1 MTKLKLSVDHIQPW
15 QTRFVSGC
23 ATCVAA
29 DVFGFSLR
37 TRKQMRSQSRR
48 KRMRDCVGQPAGPS
62 NPGAVASN
70 MCSRDLVAAQT
81 NERHVCSGLPSN
93 VGVKSGPDARST
105 TVFRFLFFFIL
116 IGPTPRFPAT
126 PLAEPLAEDDTFT
139 ISFMR
144 VK

>member
-1 MTKLKLSVDHIQPW
+1 
-15 QTRFVSGC
+15 
-23 ATCVAA
+23 
-29 DVFGFSLR
+29 
-37 TRKQMRSQSRR
+37 
-48 KRMRDCVGQPAGPS
+48 MRDCVGQPAGPS

-105 TVFRFLFFFIL
+105 TVFRFLLFFFNR
-116 IGPTPRFPAT
+116 TDVAVSRAA
-126 PLAEPLAEDDTFT
+126 LAEPLAEDDTFT

>member
-105 TVFRFLFFFIL
+105 TVFRFFNRTDAAVSRDASRRTCRRGRYLHNI
-116 IGPTPRFPAT
+116 IHACQMS
-126 PLAEPLAEDDTFT
+126 A
-139 ISFMR
+139 
-144 VK
+144 